1 MLGIKLLWRNIMDD
15 LLKDAIAD
23 AKAVRETALANA
35 KIALEEAFTPRIQS
49 MLSNKIQSEM
59 EGEEEIPVADEEEA
73 GEEAPEVAVE
83 PEVGEEVPAD
93 ELEDPVVADE
103 EEIPVEVPA
112 VADEEEE
119 VPVAA
124 DEEEIPVAADEEEV
138 PFEEPAIA
146 DEEGEEDVIEIN
158 GVKYAPVVSEEEE
171 EHEAPVE
178 EQEDED
184 ELDLESI
191 LRELEDEA
199 DDADVNEEY
208 EENEVGDGLASDEVE
223 TADQAD
229 LAENDVSSDIGDAD
243 NKVNDD
249 AADSS
254 DIGQGSE
261 EPAAADAPAAGH
273 ENSEDEEVDDLV
285 EVNGVKYAK
294 VKEQDDFEARNG
306 DLEEPEIGEGEDAED
321 IDLEEILKALSE
333 GDDEDAEKAEEQ
345 VSKLKSELGEHRKVV
360 KYLRGKLNEVNLLN
374 AKLLFTN
381 KLFRAHGL
389 TNEQKLKV
397 VETFDRAT
405 NLREVKLVFAT
416 LAESFGSK
424 TASKPKPIKENKG
437 SASKATASTKPKSTP
452 KVIEEGFDMKQR
464 FQKLANIL

>member
-1 MLGIKLLWRNIMDD
+1 MDD

-49 MLSNKIQSEM
+49 MLSDKIQNELEGDEEAAEEAPV
-59 EGEEEIPVADEEEA
+59 EGEEPEAEEE
-73 GEEAPEVAVE
+73 PEVAVE
-83 PEVGEEVPAD
+83 PEVGEVEPIVAQDEVPGEEVPAEEPIVAQD
-93 ELEDPVVADE
+93 EVPGE
-103 EEIPVEVPA
+103 EVPA
-112 VADEEEE
+112 VEPEDVLAAQDEVPGDEWSEEEPE
-119 VPVAA
+119 
-124 DEEEIPVAADEEEV
+124 
-138 PFEEPAIA
+138 AI
-146 DEEGEEDVIEIN
+146 EGVIEIN
-158 GVKYAPVVSEEEE
+158 GVKYAPVVSEEDEE
-171 EHEAPVE
+171 EFEAPVE

-199 DDADVNEEY
+199 DDSEVDENY
-208 EENEVGDGLASDEVE
+208 EEGEVGDGLSSDEAE
-223 TADQAD
+223 TADEAE
-229 LAENDVSSDIGDAD
+229 LAENDVSSDIGDGD
-243 NKVNDD
+243 NKVADA

-254 DIGQGSE
+254 DVGQGSE

-285 EVNGVKYAK
+285 EVNGVKYQK
-294 VKEQDDFEARNG
+294 VAEQDEWEARNG
-306 DLEEPEIGEGEDAED
+306 DLEKNEGEDGED

-333 GDDEDAEKAEEQ
+333 QDEEEGEAAEEQ
-345 VSKLKSELGEHRKVV
+345 VSKLTSELGEHRKVV
-360 KYLRGKLNEVNLLN
+360 KYLRSKLNEVNLLN

-424 TASKPKPIKENKG
+424 TANASTPKPIKESKG
-437 SASKATASTKPKSTP
+437 TASKATASTKPKSTP
-452 KVIEEGFDMKQR
+452 KVIEEGFDMKNR

>member
-1 MLGIKLLWRNIMDD
+1 MDD

-49 MLSNKIQSEM
+49 MLSNKIQNELEGDEEAAEEAPV
-59 EGEEEIPVADEEEA
+59 EGEEPEAEEE
-73 GEEAPEVAVE
+73 PEIAAE
-83 PEVGEEVPAD
+83 PEVGEEPLVAQDEVPGD
-93 ELEDPVVADE
+93 EFSEPEA
-103 EEIPVEVPA
+103 EVPA
-112 VADEEEE
+112 EEEPLVAQDE
-119 VPVAA
+119 VPGDEFSEPEA
-124 DEEEIPVAADEEEV
+124 EEE
-138 PFEEPAIA
+138 FPA
-146 DEEGEEDVIEIN
+146 EEGVIEIN
-158 GVKYAPVVSEEEE
+158 GVKYAPVVSEEDEE
-171 EHEAPVE
+171 EVAPE
-178 EQEDED
+178 EEPVD
-184 ELDLESI
+184 ELDLEAI

-199 DDADVNEEY
+199 EEGEI
-208 EENEVGDGLASDEVE
+208 EEDYAEGEVGDGLSSDEAE
-223 TADQAD
+223 TADEAE
-229 LAENDVSSDIGDAD
+229 LAENDVSSDIGDGD
-243 NKVNDD
+243 NKVADA

-254 DIGQGSE
+254 DVGQGSE

-285 EVNGVKYAK
+285 EVNGVQYAK
-294 VKEQDDFEARNG
+294 VKEQDEFEARNG
-306 DLEEPEIGEGEDAED
+306 DLEVNEEDD
-321 IDLEEILKALSE
+321 IDLEEILRALSE
-333 GDDEDAEKAEEQ
+333 QDEEEGEAAEEQ
-345 VSKLKSELGEHRKVV
+345 VSKLTSDLDEHRKVV
-360 KYLRGKLNEVNLLN
+360 KYLRSKLNEVNLLN

-397 VETFDRAT
+397 VENFDRAT

-424 TASKPKPIKENKG
+424 PASTAKQQIKEKKG
-437 SASKATASTKPKSTP
+437 SASKAVASTKPKSP

>member
-1 MLGIKLLWRNIMDD
+1 MDD

-49 MLSNKIQSEM
+49 MLSDKIQNELEGDEAAEEAPV
-59 EGEEEIPVADEEEA
+59 EGEEPEAEEEPEIAAEPEIGEEPLVAQDEVPGDEFSEPEAEIPAEEEPLVA
-73 GEEAPEVAVE
+73 QDEVPGDEFSE
-83 PEVGEEVPAD
+83 PEA
-93 ELEDPVVADE
+93 
-103 EEIPVEVPA
+103 
-112 VADEEEE
+112 
-119 VPVAA
+119 
-124 DEEEIPVAADEEEV
+124 
-138 PFEEPAIA
+138 
-146 DEEGEEDVIEIN
+146 EEGVIEIN
-158 GVKYAPVVSEEEE
+158 GVKYAPVVSEEDEE
-171 EHEAPVE
+171 EFEAPVE

-199 DDADVNEEY
+199 EEGEI
-208 EENEVGDGLASDEVE
+208 EEDYAEGEVGDGLSSDEAE
-223 TADQAD
+223 TADEAE
-229 LAENDVSSDIGDAD
+229 LAENDVSSDIGDGD
-243 NKVNDD
+243 NKVADA

-254 DIGQGSE
+254 DVGQGSE
-261 EPAAADAPAAGH
+261 EPASADAPAAGH
-273 ENSEDEEVDDLV
+273 ENDEDEEVDDLV
-285 EVNGVKYAK
+285 EVNGVTYSK
-294 VKEQDDFEARNG
+294 VQEEDDYDVE
-306 DLEEPEIGEGEDAED
+306 ED

-333 GDDEDAEKAEEQ
+333 GDDEEEDAEAQAEA
-345 VSKLKSELGEHRKVV
+345 VSKLTSDLDEHRKVV

-397 VETFDRAT
+397 VETFDRAA

-424 TASKPKPIKENKG
+424 TANASMPKPIKENKG
-437 SASKATASTKPKSTP
+437 TASKAVASTKPKSTP
-452 KVIEEGFDMKQR
+452 KVIEEGFDMKKR

>member
-49 MLSNKIQSEM
+49 MLSQKIQSEM
-59 EGEEEIPVADEEEA
+59 EGEEEAPADEQDEEPVAEEGE
-73 GEEAPEVAVE
+73 EEAPEIAVE
-83 PEVGEEVPAD
+83 PEEGEEIPAD
-93 ELEDPVVADE
+93 EQEV
-103 EEIPVEVPA
+103 EIPVEEPA
-112 VADEEEE
+112 
-119 VPVAA
+119 
-124 DEEEIPVAADEEEV
+124 IADEEEV

-146 DEEGEEDVIEIN
+146 DEEEVPFEEPAVEGEEDVIEIN
-158 GVKYAPVVSEEEE
+158 GVKYAPVVSEEEHE
-171 EHEAPVE
+171 DEAPVE
-178 EQEDED
+178 EQEDEID

-191 LRELEDEA
+191 LKELEDEA
-199 DDADVNEEY
+199 DDSEISEEY
-208 EENEVGDGLASDEVE
+208 EESEVGDGLDSDEVE
-223 TADQAD
+223 TADEAD

-243 NKVNDD
+243 NKVNDE
-249 AADSS
+249 AGDSS
-254 DIGQGSE
+254 DVGQGSE
-261 EPAAADAPAAGH
+261 EPAAADAPAAGQ
-273 ENSEDEEVDDLV
+273 ENSEDEVVDDLV

-294 VKEQDDFEARNG
+294 VKEQDEFEARNG
-306 DLEEPEIGEGEDAED
+306 DLEVNEEDD

-333 GDDEDAEKAEEQ
+333 GDEEDAEAAEEQ
-345 VSKLKSELGEHRKVV
+345 VSKLTSELDEHRKVV

-405 NLREVKLVFAT
+405 NLREVKLVFST

-424 TASKPKPIKENKG
+424 TANASKPKPIKENKG
-437 SASKATASTKPKSTP
+437 TASKATASTKPKSTP

>member
-1 MLGIKLLWRNIMDD
+1 MLGNKLLWRNIMDD

-49 MLSNKIQSEM
+49 MLSQKIQSET
-59 EGEEEIPVADEEEA
+59 EGEEEAAEEVPVEGEEPEAEEE
-73 GEEAPEVAVE
+73 PEIAVE
-83 PEVGEEVPAD
+83 PEVGEEEIPAEEPIVAQDEVPGEEIPAEEPAIAAD
-93 ELEDPVVADE
+93 EQD
-103 EEIPVEVPA
+103 EIPVE
-112 VADEEEE
+112 
-119 VPVAA
+119 
-124 DEEEIPVAADEEEV
+124 
-138 PFEEPAIA
+138 EPIVA
-146 DEEGEEDVIEIN
+146 DEEGEEWAEEPAEEGVIEIN

-191 LRELEDEA
+191 LKELEDEA
-199 DDADVNEEY
+199 DDEVNEEY
-208 EENEVGDGLASDEVE
+208 EENEVGDGLSSDEAE

-243 NKVNDD
+243 NKVADD
-249 AADSS
+249 AGDSS

-285 EVNGVKYAK
+285 EVNGVTYSK

-306 DLEEPEIGEGEDAED
+306 DLEVNEEDD

-333 GDDEDAEKAEEQ
+333 GDDEEEEKAEEQ
-345 VSKLKSELGEHRKVV
+345 VSKLTSELDEHRKVV

-389 TNEQKLKV
+389 NNEQKLKV

-424 TASKPKPIKENKG
+424 PANASTPKPIKESKG
-437 SASKATASTKPKSTP
+437 SASKATASTKPKSEPT
-452 KVIEEGFDMKQR
+452 VIEEGFDMKQR